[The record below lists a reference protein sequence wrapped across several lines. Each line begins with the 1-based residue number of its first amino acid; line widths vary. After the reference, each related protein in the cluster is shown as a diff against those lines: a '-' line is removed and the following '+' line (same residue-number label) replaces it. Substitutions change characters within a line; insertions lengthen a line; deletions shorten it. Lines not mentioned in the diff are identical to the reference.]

1 MKEKLQWTFVVVASV
16 ALGAA
21 AVVGIDSL
29 RAGDIPP
36 IQEPAT
42 LNQPTPPPSQDN
54 VSLIETPSDVADLFE
69 QVRPSVVL
77 ISASNSSNG
86 TGGIGSG
93 IVIDKN
99 GHILTNNHVIENFDQ
114 IDVTFADGTAASA
127 RVVGTDPGNDL
138 AVIKVDLPAGQLVPA
153 VLGESAS
160 VRVGEFVIAVGNPFG
175 RTGTLTSGVVSGT
188 GRTLGG
194 GAGRPLR
201 ELIQSDA
208 AINPGNSGGGLFNS
222 RGEVIGIT
230 TAIEN
235 PSGDRVFAGIGFAVP
250 IDTAIRF
257 LPAMIAG
264 DRIEHPRMGVG
275 LRDLTPAVA
284 DDLGLPVDQGVII
297 TQILPGSAAD
307 DAGLRGSRNGQG
319 ADLIIGIDAI
329 EVTNFDDLASYV
341 DSKNV
346 GDTITVRI
354 IRDGNEMTVQV
365 TLEAWEPN
373 TV

>member
-1 MKEKLQWTFVVVASV
+1 MKEKLQWIFVVVASV

-29 RAGDIPP
+29 READSP
-36 IQEPAT
+36 PAT
-42 LNQPTPPPSQDN
+42 SNQDPPPPSQDS

-77 ISASNSSNG
+77 ISAANSNNG

-99 GHILTNNHVIENFDQ
+99 GHILTNHHVIENFDQ
-114 IDVTFADGTAASA
+114 IDVTFADGTSATA
-127 RVVGTDPGNDL
+127 RVIGTDPGNDL
-138 AVIKVDLPAGQLVPA
+138 AVIKVDVPASQLIPA
-153 VLGESAS
+153 VLGKSAD

-222 RGEVIGIT
+222 QGEVIGIT

-264 DRIEHPRMGVG
+264 SQIDHPRMGVA
-275 LRDLTPAVA
+275 LRDLTAGVA
-284 DDLGLPVDQGVII
+284 DDLNLPVDQGVIV
-297 TQILPGSAAD
+297 TQVLPGSAAD
-307 DAGLRGSRNGQG
+307 GAGLRGSRNGQG
-319 ADLIIGIDAI
+319 ADIIIGIDSI
-329 EVTNFDDLASYV
+329 VVTNFDDLASYV

-346 GDTITVRI
+346 GDTVTVRI
-354 IRDGNEMTVQV
+354 IRDGRETTVEV
-365 TLEAWEPN
+365 ILEAWEPN
-373 TV
+373 TA